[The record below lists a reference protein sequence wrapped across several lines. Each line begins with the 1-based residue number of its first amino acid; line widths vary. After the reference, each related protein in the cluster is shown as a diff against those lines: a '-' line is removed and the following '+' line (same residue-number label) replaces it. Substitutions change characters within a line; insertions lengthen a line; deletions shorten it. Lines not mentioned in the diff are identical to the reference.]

1 MTGGGL
7 LGEAKGYTPGIG
19 GLEDAVDVGEVA
31 DVVGVVRAVPDV
43 VGRVPYVIGAV
54 PGVVDRVRVVLGA
67 APGVV
72 GFVGT
77 IPGFPGI
84 VGRVPGV
91 PGVVPGFI
99 PVPGVVDDVRVL
111 IEEVATDLGGFGG
124 GSAEVCP
131 AARRMMKTDGHK
143 DSCIAGLAIG
153 VQPGIVG
160 ERALDRVKEKGIYVA
175 CHSMA

>member
-31 DVVGVVRAVPDV
+31 DVVGVVRAVPGV
-43 VGRVPYVIGAV
+43 VGVVRVVL
-54 PGVVDRVRVVLGA
+54 GVVVWVRVVLGA

-72 GFVGT
+72 GFVGP

-84 VGRVPGV
+84 GGRVPGV
-91 PGVVPGFI
+91 PEV
-99 PVPGVVDDVRVL
+99 VPGVVDDVRVR

-160 ERALDRVKEKGIYVA
+160 GRALDRVKEKGIYVA